1 MTVVASFS
9 HNEYEINKLAYDI
22 AEIKKENVTPD
33 KGKNNKWW
41 IALLIIILI
50 LGIVIGG
57 LLFYRNMKKAKMQSN
72 PRISENNQALIPEN
86 DV

>member
-22 AEIKKENVTPD
+22 AEIKKEN
-33 KGKNNKWW
+33 KGNNKKWW

-50 LGIVIGG
+50 LGFVIGG